1 MEENGTSEAVE
12 IGTATAAQPAATEEH
27 KAAVVAAKLREMII
41 TNRFAPGSPVRE
53 RALAE
58 ELQVSRTPLREALK
72 ILANEGLLVLNPRR
86 GATVAVLDDDE
97 VRELLQLLG
106 GLEAFA
112 SRLAC
117 ENITD
122 ATLRELQALHHEM
135 IAAYWRSDR
144 ITYFHLN
151 QKIHL
156 TLVRSAGNS
165 VLEEHYR
172 MVNARLYRV
181 RYELNLKTNRWGDAI
196 RDHEVIMEA
205 LEARDGARLATVLED
220 HVLKA
225 FDRLRRGE
233 VGPDAEE
240 TAEG

>member
-1 MEENGTSEAVE
+1 MEKNGRSEAVE
-12 IGTATAAQPAATEEH
+12 ADTVTAAQPAATEEH
-27 KAAVVAAKLREMII
+27 KASVVAAKLREMII

-117 ENITD
+117 EYMTD

-144 ITYFHLN
+144 FTYFHLN

-156 TLVRSAGNS
+156 NLVRSGGNS
-165 VLEEHYR
+165 VLEKHYR

-181 RYELNLKTNRWGDAI
+181 RYELNLRTNRWGDAI
-196 RDHEVIMEA
+196 CDHEVIMEA
-205 LEARDGARLATVLED
+205 LEARDSARLAAVLED

-225 FDRLRRGE
+225 FDRLRWSE
-233 VGPDAEE
+233 VGSDAEE
-240 TAEG
+240 PAED

>member
-1 MEENGTSEAVE
+1 MEENGTSEAAE
-12 IGTATAAQPAATEEH
+12 TGTMTAAQPAATEEH

-117 ENITD
+117 KNITD

-205 LEARDGARLATVLED
+205 LEARDSARLATVLED

-240 TAEG
+240 TAES